1 MVGQAVQVAVAKG
14 KPLGEL
20 TLAELNGQENGIITE
35 DVYEVLSLQ
44 GSVAARNHFGGT
56 APEQVREAIAR
67 AMKRLES

>member
-1 MVGQAVQVAVAKG
+1 MKWSG
-14 KPLGEL
+14 KPFRLQSQKENL
-20 TLAELNGQENGIITE
+20 WTSLPSPNSMARENGIITE

-67 AMKRLES
+67 AMKTP